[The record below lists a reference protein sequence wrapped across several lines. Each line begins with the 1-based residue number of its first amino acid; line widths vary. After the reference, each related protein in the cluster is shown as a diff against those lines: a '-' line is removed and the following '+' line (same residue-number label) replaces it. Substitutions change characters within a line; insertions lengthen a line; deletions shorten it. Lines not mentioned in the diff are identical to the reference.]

1 MSENIEIRHPE
12 KRFTYG
18 LFSAGVIRDGWLYL
32 SGQGPLDM
40 VTGKAV
46 HGTIEEETALTL
58 KHIETILKEAG
69 GKREDVVRC
78 TCYLSDMGNFEGFN
92 NAYGDF
98 FTGIRPART
107 TIQAGL
113 MKGIK
118 VEIDAV
124 AKVSDN
130 AF

>member
-1 MSENIEIRHPE
+1 MSENKEIRHPA

-40 VTGKAV
+40 TTGKAV

-58 KHIETILKEAG
+58 KHIDTILKEAG
-69 GKREDVVRC
+69 CKREDVVRC

-92 NAYGDF
+92 NTYREF

-107 TIQAGL
+107 TIQTGL

-124 AKVSDN
+124 AKVPEG
-130 AF
+130 

>member
-1 MSENIEIRHPE
+1 MSENREIRHPE

-40 VTGKAV
+40 ETGKAV

-58 KHIETILKEAG
+58 QHIESILKEAG
-69 GKREDVVRC
+69 CKRSDVVRC
-78 TCYLSDMGNFEGFN
+78 TCYLSDMENFEGFN
-92 NAYGDF
+92 TTYGKF
-98 FTGIRPART
+98 FTGVRPART

-124 AKVSDN
+124 ARVPEG
-130 AF
+130 